1 MTYTVGRCLLRELL
15 HRRDMT
21 QAELAERLNVKPQ
34 QIQHYIQN
42 NRVMSL
48 KVAKNISV
56 ILNCNVDDLYEW
68 VEVGIKE

>member
-1 MTYTVGRCLLRELL
+1 MTYMVGRCLLRELL
-15 HRRDMT
+15 HTRDMT
-21 QAELAERLNVKPQ
+21 QVELAEKLNVKPQ

-48 KVAKNISV
+48 KVAKNISE
-56 ILNCNVDDLYEW
+56 ILNCDIDDLYEW

>member
-15 HRRDMT
+15 HTRDMT
-21 QAELAERLNVKPQ
+21 QVELAEKLNVKPQ
-34 QIQHYIQN
+34 QIQHYIQG

-56 ILNCNVDDLYEW
+56 ILNCDIDNLYEW